1 MIKKIL
7 VVGLVIIVIGALL
20 PSLWGMM
27 MDTSD
32 TVGNLTGEGAG
43 GTFIAA
49 MWPIVLIIVGIGI
62 AAGLIFYAIRKFNIT
77 KGGG

>member
-7 VVGLVIIVIGALL
+7 AVVLVIIVIGALL
-20 PSLWGMM
+20 PVLWTMM
-27 MDTSD
+27 MDTSAD
-32 TVGNLTGEGAG
+32 VTGNLTGAGAG

-49 MWPIVLIIVGIGI
+49 MWPIVLILVGIGI

-77 KGGG
+77 KGG